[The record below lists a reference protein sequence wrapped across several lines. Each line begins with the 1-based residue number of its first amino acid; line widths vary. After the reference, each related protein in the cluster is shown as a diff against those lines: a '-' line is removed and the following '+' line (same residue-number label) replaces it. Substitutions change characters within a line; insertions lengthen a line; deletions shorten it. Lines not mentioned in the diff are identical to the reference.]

1 MAENKTKPTGAS
13 VDAYIATRGSEQQRA
28 DSTAGN

>member
-13 VDAYIATRGSEQQRA
+13 VKEYLAARGSDQHRA
-28 DSTAGN
+28 DCRE